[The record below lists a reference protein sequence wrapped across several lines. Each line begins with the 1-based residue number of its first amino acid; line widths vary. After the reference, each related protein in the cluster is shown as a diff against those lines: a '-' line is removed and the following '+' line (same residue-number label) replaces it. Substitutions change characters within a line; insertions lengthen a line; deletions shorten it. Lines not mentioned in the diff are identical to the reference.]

1 MMDDKKPSGPIE
13 KPTMCPM
20 VRWYDPGQLA
30 RTAIDVVI
38 STLFGRHSDYRL
50 TEALITPSDE
60 DVIWDNDPID
70 PAEEHDEIY
79 DYSNRDDL
87 WIDYIADTGSG
98 WNPTYAVA
106 YYAAQPTL
114 DLTTKQP
121 NGDIE
126 TEKTVRGEILV
137 FGGDQVYPVA
147 DRKSYRERL
156 KEPFQAALRRTDP
169 PHPRLF
175 AIPGNHDWYDSL
187 VSFTRL
193 FCSRRWFAGW
203 KTRQRR
209 SYFALKLPH
218 KWWLIGTDVQLA
230 SDIDVPQ
237 VKYFRRVARMMK
249 EGDRLI
255 LCTAEPHWIYAG
267 MYKKF
272 DAEINENNLDFLEEI
287 VFKKKI
293 SVYISGD
300 IHHYRRHEDK
310 DHVQKITAGGGG
322 AHMFPTHGSDV
333 SKLADGFDLR
343 ASFPSEEESKKVTWR
358 NLGFLFL
365 NPSFGIVTGI
375 LYLLTAWS
383 VKADIGGFGI
393 GQTLPAL
400 KTSIS
405 TAMNNPGAIFWIL
418 FVWGGFLMF
427 TDTHSK
433 NYRIFAGTLHGLV
446 HLSCIFFIGWAAT
459 YFGVTCLGFVFKQ
472 PKQLLLAGTIIL
484 ILGGI
489 VGPIVMGLY
498 LLISLN
504 VFKRHHDEAFS
515 SLRIQD
521 WKNFLRLHLDPAG
534 HLTIFPIGIRRVA
547 RHWEPRSGGTGAEFV
562 PKDKKATAPELI
574 DDKITIRVP
583 GSS

>member
-1 MMDDKKPSGPIE
+1 MDDKKPSAPIE
-13 KPTMCPM
+13 KPKMCPM

-30 RTAIDVVI
+30 RTAIDVLI
-38 STLFGRHSDYRL
+38 STVFGAHSDYRL
-50 TEALITPSDE
+50 TEALVSPADE
-60 DVIWDNDPID
+60 DVIWDEDPVDPI
-70 PAEEHDEIY
+70 EEHDEIY
-79 DYSNRDDL
+79 DYSNRNEL

-98 WNPTYAVA
+98 WHPTYTVA
-106 YYAAQPTL
+106 YYATQPTL
-114 DLTTKQP
+114 DFTTNQP
-121 NGDIE
+121 DGGVETDKTARGDIL
-126 TEKTVRGEILV
+126 I

-147 DRKSYRERL
+147 SRKSYRERL
-156 KEPFQAALRRTDP
+156 KGPFQAALRHTDP
-169 PHPRLF
+169 PHPHVF
-175 AIPGNHDWYDSL
+175 AMPGNHDWYDSL

-203 KTRQRR
+203 KTRQKR

-218 KWWLIGTDVQLA
+218 NWWLIGTDVQLA

-237 VKYFRRVARMMK
+237 VKYSRRVARVMN

-255 LCTAEPHWIYAG
+255 LCTAEPHRIYAG
-267 MYKKF
+267 MYAQF
-272 DAEINENNLDFLEEI
+272 DPEINENNLDFLEEI

-293 SVYISGD
+293 SVYLSGD
-300 IHHYRRHEDK
+300 LHHYRRHEND
-310 DHVQKITAGGGG
+310 DGVQKITAGGGG
-322 AHMFPTHGSDV
+322 AHGFPTHGQNVDE
-333 SKLADGFDLR
+333 LAGGFHLR
-343 ASFPSEEESKKVTWR
+343 RPTFPPEDESKRLTWR

-383 VKADIGGFGI
+383 VKADIGGFGLS
-393 GQTLPAL
+393 QTWPAI

-405 TAMNNPGAIFWIL
+405 AALNSPGAIFWIL

-433 NYRIFAGTLHGLV
+433 RYRTIAGSLHGLT
-446 HLSCIFFIGWAAT
+446 HLICIFFIGWAAT
-459 YFGVTCLGFVFKQ
+459 YIGVTCLCFVFKQ
-472 PKQLLLAGTIIL
+472 PKQLFLAGFIIL
-484 ILGGI
+484 ILGGV

-521 WKNFLRLHLDPAG
+521 WKNFLRLHLDTDG
-534 HLTIFPIGIRRVA
+534 RLTVFPIGIRRVA
-547 RHWEPRSGGTGAEFV
+547 RHWEPRAGDTGAEFV
-562 PKDKKATAPELI
+562 PTDAKATAPELI
-574 DDKITIRVP
+574 GGKIRI
-583 GSS
+583 